1 MYHIIH
7 DWDYAKIGVWL
18 GLGFFCVLF
27 WYWLGRIL
35 VSPLPGWL
43 RESGW
48 L

>member
-1 MYHIIH
+1 MHI
-7 DWDYAKIGVWL
+7 DYAKLGVWL
-18 GLGFFCVLF
+18 GLTFFSLLF

-43 RESGW
+43 KIAGW